1 MSERDIRLQAGRSAR
16 ELKRRA
22 RSAIAGGEPT
32 RPIGLRGQESG
43 PDDAHVRRVID
54 LGLRVGESLLAT
66 GASAADATSA
76 VLRLTRAYGLRA
88 VHVDVIY
95 SSITIS
101 HNRGVERDPITVLRV
116 VAINQQDFTRFERV
130 QRLVR
135 DAESGD
141 LPVERARA
149 RLDDISRAPHPYSRL
164 IVTLA
169 NLLLGAAVATLLGAG
184 PALALL
190 SGLTTA
196 TVERSVRWLATRQVP
211 AFFNQVAGAAIP
223 TLVAVAI
230 NALGHNAGLDYFAA
244 MQPSVIVA
252 SGVVV
257 LLAGLTTVAAA
268 QDTIDGFYITA
279 AGRTFEVLT
288 LSGGIVAGVLLVL
301 SAAQHLGVDLR
312 VRADLAFSGTPAL
325 RTLCALLI
333 AVAAAVSSYSGP
345 RTVLLAAGIGAVAW
359 LTYQAALAFGAGGPT
374 ASGVAALAIGA
385 LSTLF
390 GWRLRVPSLALV
402 TSAIVPLLP
411 GLTVYRGIFEIVD
424 PQLGPAVGGA
434 TLLQAL
440 LTGLAIASGATLG
453 SLPGRLSRPDIVS
466 RKRAPEQ
473 PDG

>member
-1 MSERDIRLQAGRSAR
+1 MSHRSHVASSSNKPMAACSAACSVPGHVGMYLCGPTVYSDAHLGHAKK
-16 ELKRRA
+16 EVAFDVIRRA
-22 RSAIAGGEPT
+22 LTHFGYRVRYVSNITDVGHLLNDADEGEDK
-32 RPIGLRGQESG
+32 LQ
-43 PDDAHVRRVID
+43 
-54 LGLRVGESLLAT
+54 
-66 GASAADATSA
+66 
-76 VLRLTRAYGLRA
+76 
-88 VHVDVIY
+88 
-95 SSITIS
+95 
-101 HNRGVERDPITVLRV
+101 
-116 VAINQQDFTRFERV
+116 
-130 QRLVR
+130 
-135 DAESGD
+135 
-141 LPVERARA
+141 ARA

-325 RTLCALLI
+325 STLCALLI

-374 ASGVAALAIGA
+374 ATGVAALAIGA

-453 SLPGRLSRPDIVS
+453 SPPGRLSRPDIVS